1 MEVKT
6 HCLMNTVRF
15 VSNDKKQFATILKK
29 NVNDFFKEKNLSTK
43 GNLNMAIKSIV
54 MLALYFVPFILVLT
68 MSLPGWLLFLL
79 SVIMGVGMAGVGM
92 SVMHD
97 AAHGSFSQK
106 TWLNNLMGKTIYLL
120 GGSVF
125 TWKVQHNIKH
135 HTFTNISGYDEDIAN
150 KGLIRLSFHKP
161 LKKMHRFQHIY
172 AFGFYML
179 MTLNKIGVDFKQ
191 LFEYN
196 KEGITGEQKLEPR
209 SELIKMLVQKSMY
222 LFVFLGLPLLF
233 TSYSW
238 WVILLGFLLVNFIAG
253 AIMSIVFQMAHIV
266 EGIEQP
272 MPKEGVIENQWAIHE
287 LVTTSNFS
295 KNNQL
300 LSWYIGGLN
309 YQIEHHLFP
318 NICHVHY
325 HKIAPI
331 VEKTA
336 KEFGLKYNVTPTF
349 FKALILHIR
358 MLKLLGTQANQLI
371 R

>member
-1 MEVKT
+1 
-6 HCLMNTVRF
+6 MNAVRF
-15 VSNDKKQFATILKK
+15 VSNDKKQFATTLKK

-43 GNLNMAIKSIV
+43 GNLNMVVKSIV
-54 MLALYFVPFILVLT
+54 MLTLYFVPFVLMLT
-68 MSLPGWLLFLL
+68 MSMPGWILFLL
-79 SVIMGVGMAGVGM
+79 WVLMGIGMAGVGM

-106 TWLNNLMGKTIYLL
+106 KWLNTLMSSTIYLI

-135 HTFTNISGYDEDIAN
+135 HTFTNISGYDEDIDN
-150 KGLIRLSFHKP
+150 KAIIRLSFHKP
-161 LKKMHRFQHIY
+161 LKKIHRFQHIY

-179 MTLNKIGVDFKQ
+179 MTLNKMGVDFKQ

-196 KEGITGEQKLEPR
+196 KEGITNEQQLEPR
-209 SELIKMLVQKSMY
+209 SEIVKMVLQKIVY
-222 LFVFLGLPLLF
+222 LFIFLGLPLLF

-238 WVILLGFLLVNFIAG
+238 WVISLGFLLVNFIAG
-253 AIMSIVFQMAHIV
+253 AIMSIVFQVAHIV
-266 EGIEQP
+266 DGIEQP
-272 MPKEGVIENQWAIHE
+272 LPNEGVIENQWAIHE

-295 KNNQL
+295 KNSRL
-300 LSWYIGGLN
+300 FSWYIGGLN

-325 HKIAPI
+325 RKIAPI

-349 FKALILHIR
+349 FKAIILHIR
-358 MLKLLGTQANQLI
+358 MLKLLGTKKSYNSLGTV
-371 R
+371 

>member
-1 MEVKT
+1 
-6 HCLMNTVRF
+6 MNTVRF
-15 VSNDKKQFATILKK
+15 VSNDKKQFAITLKK

-43 GNLNMAIKSIV
+43 GNWNMAIKSIV
-54 MLALYFVPFILVLT
+54 MLTFYLAPFILALT
-68 MSLPGWLLFLL
+68 MPLHGWILFLL
-79 SVIMGVGMAGVGM
+79 AILMGIGMAGVGM

-97 AAHGSFSQK
+97 AAHGSTSK
-106 TWLNNLMGKTIYLL
+106 KKWLNSLMGRTIYLI
-120 GGSVF
+120 GGSAF

-150 KGLIRLSFHKP
+150 KALIRLSFNKP
-161 LKKMHRFQHIY
+161 LKKVHRFQHIY

-196 KEGITGEQKLEPR
+196 KEGITGEQQLKPR
-209 SELIKMLVQKSMY
+209 TEIVKMVLQKIGY
-222 LFVFLGLPLLF
+222 LFIFIGLPLLF
-233 TSYSW
+233 TPYSW
-238 WVILLGFLLVNFIAG
+238 WAILLGFLLVNFIAG
-253 AIMSIVFQMAHIV
+253 AIMSIVFQVAHIV

-272 MPKEGVIENQWAIHE
+272 MPTEGVIENQWAIHE
-287 LVTTSNFS
+287 LTTTSNFS
-295 KNNQL
+295 KNNPL

-331 VEKTA
+331 VERTA
-336 KEFGLKYNVTPTF
+336 QEFGLKYNVTPTF
-349 FKALILHIR
+349 FQAIVLHIR
-358 MLKLLGTQANQLI
+358 MLKLLGTKKTANSI
-371 R
+371 VTI

>member
-6 HCLMNTVRF
+6 RCLMNTVRF
-15 VSNDKKQFATILKK
+15 VSNDKKQFATTLKK

-43 GNLNMAIKSIV
+43 GNLNMTIKSIV
-54 MLALYFVPFILVLT
+54 MLTLYFVPFILVLT
-68 MSLPGWLLFLL
+68 LSLPVWLFFLF
-79 SVIMGVGMAGVGM
+79 SIIMGIGMAGVGM

-97 AAHGSFSQK
+97 AAHDSLSQK
-106 TWLNNLMGKTIYLL
+106 KWLNNLMGKTIYLL

-179 MTLNKIGVDFKQ
+179 MTLNKIAVDFKQ

-196 KEGITGEQKLEPR
+196 KEGITNQQQREPR
-209 SELIKMLVQKSMY
+209 SELIKMIVQKVMY
-222 LFVFLGLPLLF
+222 LFIFLGLPILF

-238 WVILLGFLLVNFIAG
+238 WIILIGFLIVNFIAG

-272 MPKEGVIENQWAIHE
+272 LPNEGVIENQWAIHE
-287 LVTTSNFS
+287 LITTSNFS

-325 HKIAPI
+325 HKISPI

-349 FKALILHIR
+349 FRALILHIR
-358 MLKLLGTQANQLI
+358 MLKQLGTQTSANQ
-371 R
+371 